1 MAHDAYVI
9 DAVRTPVGRLGGAL
23 ATVRPDD
30 LAAGTLRAL
39 IGRSPWLDPAIID
52 EVYLGA
58 ANQAGEDN
66 RNVARMSV
74 LLAGLPT
81 SIPGATMNRL
91 CGSGLEAIIG
101 ASRALTVG
109 DADIAVA
116 GGVESMS
123 RAPWI
128 LPKPERGFPTGHEQL
143 WSSTLGWRM
152 VNPAMPT
159 AWTVSLGE
167 GAEVLAD
174 EFSISREEQDEFAL
188 GSHHRAHEAWESH
201 AFDAEI
207 TPVDGSHLA
216 RDESIRPDT
225 TLERLAKLAPVFRP
239 AGTVTAGNASP
250 MNDGAAMLLLMSR
263 DGVARTGA
271 SPLARI
277 VAVATSGVEPHRYGI
292 GPVAAARTALQR
304 AGLTWDDV
312 ASVELNEAFA
322 AQSIACLRSW
332 PDLDPT
338 KVNPLGGAIAIGHP
352 LGASGARIMT
362 TLVHHLRRTGGR
374 YGVAAMCIGV
384 GQGIAVVIENVVDN
398 VAKKG

>member
-1 MAHDAYVI
+1 
-9 DAVRTPVGRLGGAL
+9 
-23 ATVRPDD
+23 
-30 LAAGTLRAL
+30 
-39 IGRSPWLDPAIID
+39 
-52 EVYLGA
+52 
-58 ANQAGEDN
+58 
-66 RNVARMSV
+66 VA
-74 LLAGLPT
+74 
-81 SIPGATMNRL
+81 
-91 CGSGLEAIIG
+91 
-101 ASRALTVG
+101 
-109 DADIAVA
+109 
-116 GGVESMS
+116 
-123 RAPWI
+123 
-128 LPKPERGFPTGHEQL
+128 
-143 WSSTLGWRM
+143 
-152 VNPAMPT
+152 
-159 AWTVSLGE
+159 LGE

-174 EFSISREEQDEFAL
+174 EFSIGRDEQDEFAL
-188 GSHHRAHEAWESH
+188 GSHQRAHEAWESH
-201 AFDAEI
+201 VFDAEI
-207 TPVDGSHLA
+207 TSVDGNGLA

-225 TLERLAKLAPVFRP
+225 TLERLAKLTPVFRP
-239 AGTVTAGNASP
+239 TGTVTAGNASP

-292 GPVAAARTALQR
+292 GPVAAVRTALQR

-332 PDLDPT
+332 PDLDPAR
-338 KVNPLGGAIAIGHP
+338 VNPLGGAIALGHP

-362 TLVHHLRRTGGR
+362 TLVHHLCRTGGR

>member
-1 MAHDAYVI
+1 MAYDAYVI

-128 LPKPERGFPTGHEQL
+128 
-143 WSSTLGWRM
+143 
-152 VNPAMPT
+152 
-159 AWTVSLGE
+159 
-167 GAEVLAD
+167 
-174 EFSISREEQDEFAL
+174 SISRDEQDEFAL
-188 GSHHRAHEAWESH
+188 GSHQRAHEAWESH
-201 AFDAEI
+201 AFDAEM

-225 TLERLAKLAPVFRP
+225 TLERLAKLAPVFRT

-271 SPLARI
+271 SPIARI

-292 GPVAAARTALQR
+292 GPVAAARTALHR
-304 AGLTWDDV
+304 AGLTWGDV

-332 PDLDPT
+332 PDLDPA
-338 KVNPLGGAIAIGHP
+338 KVNSLGGAIAIGHP